1 MKNCIENIRIMLWKR
16 KAIERRALHKALQKR
31 FKELEESRD
40 GWKEKAVEYKLA
52 MKDLEK
58 EAKSLKQELSKKNIS
73 Q

>member
-1 MKNCIENIRIMLWKR
+1 MKNCIDKIRIMLWKR

-40 GWKEKAVEYKLA
+40 GWKEKAVGYKLTV
-52 MKDLEK
+52 KELEK
-58 EAKSLKQELSKKNIS
+58 ESKSLKKELSKKNIT